1 MEKLKQKYRLVNA
14 GVNSTQ
20 HIANTVLDST
30 LYFIMKNIYM
40 YLEKVCNE
48 KKMMWRKTPQKREIN
63 SRHYVLEIEMS
74 SEYLHKNKE
83 YKCIYHCLC
92 TCTEE
97 CVIIK
102 NVGLYENKVNC
113 LIMIKL

>member
-48 KKMMWRKTPQKREIN
+48 KKMMWRKPPQKERLI
-63 SRHYVLEIEMS
+63 LGTMS
-74 SEYLHKNKE
+74 LK
-83 YKCIYHCLC
+83 
-92 TCTEE
+92 
-97 CVIIK
+97 
-102 NVGLYENKVNC
+102 
-113 LIMIKL
+113 

>member
-48 KKMMWRKTPQKREIN
+48 KI
-63 SRHYVLEIEMS
+63 
-74 SEYLHKNKE
+74 
-83 YKCIYHCLC
+83 
-92 TCTEE
+92 
-97 CVIIK
+97 
-102 NVGLYENKVNC
+102 
-113 LIMIKL
+113 

>member
-1 MEKLKQKYRLVNA
+1 MLYSKRMEKLIQKYRLVNA

-48 KKMMWRKTPQKREIN
+48 KKKIMWRKTPKKRD
-63 SRHYVLEIEMS
+63 
-74 SEYLHKNKE
+74 
-83 YKCIYHCLC
+83 
-92 TCTEE
+92 
-97 CVIIK
+97 
-102 NVGLYENKVNC
+102 
-113 LIMIKL
+113 

>member
-1 MEKLKQKYRLVNA
+1 
-14 GVNSTQ
+14 
-20 HIANTVLDST
+20 
-30 LYFIMKNIYM
+30 
-40 YLEKVCNE
+40 
-48 KKMMWRKTPQKREIN
+48 MMWRKTPQKREIN

-92 TCTEE
+92 TC
-97 CVIIK
+97 VIIK